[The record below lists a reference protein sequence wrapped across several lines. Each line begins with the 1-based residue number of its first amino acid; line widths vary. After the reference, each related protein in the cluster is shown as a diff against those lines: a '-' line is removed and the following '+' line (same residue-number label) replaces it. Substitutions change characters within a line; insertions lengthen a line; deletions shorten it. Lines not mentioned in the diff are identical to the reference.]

1 MFGLFARC
9 GIILVSLPEIRT
21 GLFPR
26 HGGEGESIP
35 NEIEVKLSMT
45 SVASARKK
53 IAKLGA
59 KLVRREIGGKDGRVH
74 ELNILFD
81 TPDGGFARHGQLLR
95 VRVESAGGAGSRGAK
110 RAVLT
115 YKGPGEPQKE
125 ARFKV
130 RDEREV
136 VVADDAAMRGI
147 LEALGLRGWFR
158 YEKYRTTFA
167 LPHTR
172 KWATGLHLELDETP
186 IGVYLELEGP
196 PNAIDRAAQEL
207 GFSRSEY
214 ITKNY
219 LLLHVENCRRKGL
232 SVSQLAPG
240 VVSGIPDMLFAAA
253 QSKSKRKR
261 S

>member
-1 MFGLFARC
+1 
-9 GIILVSLPEIRT
+9 
-21 GLFPR
+21 
-26 HGGEGESIP
+26 
-35 NEIEVKLSMT
+35 MT
-45 SVASARKK
+45 SVAAARKK

-59 KLVRREIGGKDGRVH
+59 KLVHREVGGKDGRVH

-95 VRVESAGGAGSRGAK
+95 VRIESADVSGNKGAK

-130 RDEREV
+130 REEREV
-136 VVADDAAMRGI
+136 IVADDGAMRGI

-167 LPHTR
+167 LPGSAR
-172 KWATGLHLELDETP
+172 WAAGLHIELDETP
-186 IGVYLELEGP
+186 IGVYVELEGP
-196 PNAIDRAAQEL
+196 PNAIDRAAKEL
-207 GFSRSEY
+207 GFSRADY

-219 LLLHVENCRRKGL
+219 LLLHVENCRREG
-232 SVSQLAPG
+232 VAVARMAPG
-240 VVSGIPDMLFAAA
+240 VVSGIPDMVFSKK
-253 QSKSKRKR
+253 SKSKR

>member
-1 MFGLFARC
+1 LRRRF
-9 GIILVSLPEIRT
+9 
-21 GLFPR
+21 
-26 HGGEGESIP
+26 GEGESIP
-35 NEIEVKLSMT
+35 NEIEVKLPIT
-45 SVASARKK
+45 SIVAARKK
-53 IAKLGA
+53 IAKLRA
-59 KLVRREIGGKDGRVH
+59 KLVRREVGGKDGCVH

-95 VRVESAGGAGSRGAK
+95 VRIESSGGGSSKGAK
-110 RAVLT
+110 RTVLT

-167 LPHTR
+167 LPSSAR
-172 KWATGLHLELDETP
+172 WATGLKIELDETP

-196 PNAIDRAAQEL
+196 PAAIDRAAKEL
-207 GFSRSEY
+207 GFSRADY

-219 LLLHVENCRRKGL
+219 LLLHVETCRRKGVA
-232 SVSQLAPG
+232 VSQMAPG
-240 VVSGIPDMLFAAA
+240 VISGIPNMVFGDGKKA
-253 QSKSKRKR
+253 KR
-261 S
+261 

>member
-1 MFGLFARC
+1 
-9 GIILVSLPEIRT
+9 VSLAEIRT
-21 GLFPR
+21 GLFTR
-26 HGGEGESIP
+26 RVGEGDSIP
-35 NEIEVKLSMT
+35 SEIEVKLSMA
-45 SVASARKK
+45 SLASARKK

-59 KLVRREIGGKDGRVH
+59 KLVRREVGGKDGRVH

-81 TPDGGFARHGQLLR
+81 TPDGGFARNGQLLR
-95 VRVESAGGAGSRGAK
+95 VRVESANGAGSKGTK

-130 RDEREV
+130 REEREV

-167 LPHTR
+167 LPHSK
-172 KWATGLHLELDETP
+172 KWAAGLHVELDETP

-207 GFSRSEY
+207 GFSPAAY

-240 VVSGIPDMLFAAA
+240 VVSGIPDMVFAAVTA
-253 QSKSKRKR
+253 KVKPKSKSKR
-261 S
+261 

>member
-1 MFGLFARC
+1 M
-9 GIILVSLPEIRT
+9 T
-21 GLFPR
+21 G
-26 HGGEGESIP
+26 
-35 NEIEVKLSMT
+35 
-45 SVASARKK
+45 VASARKK
-53 IAKLGA
+53 IARLGA

-95 VRVESAGGAGSRGAK
+95 VRVESAGGTNNKSAK

-158 YEKYRTTFA
+158 YEKFRTTFA
-167 LPHTR
+167 LPRTA
-172 KWATGLHLELDETP
+172 KWAAGLHVELDETP
-186 IGVYLELEGP
+186 IGVFLELEGP

-207 GFSRSEY
+207 GFSRAEY

-219 LLLHVENCRRKGL
+219 LLLHVENCRRQGL

-240 VVSGIPDMLFAAA
+240 VVSGIPDMVFAV
-253 QSKSKRKR
+253 KSKLKR
-261 S
+261 A

>member
-1 MFGLFARC
+1 M
-9 GIILVSLPEIRT
+9 
-21 GLFPR
+21 
-26 HGGEGESIP
+26 
-35 NEIEVKLSMT
+35 KLSIT
-45 SVASARKK
+45 SVAFARKK

-59 KLVRREIGGKDGRVH
+59 KLVRREVGGKDGRVH
-74 ELNILFD
+74 EINILFD
-81 TPDGGFARHGQLLR
+81 TPDGGFARNGQLLR
-95 VRVESAGGAGSRGAK
+95 VRVESAVGSANKSAK

-158 YEKYRTTFA
+158 YEKFRTTFA
-167 LPHTR
+167 LPR
-172 KWATGLHLELDETP
+172 SKKWAAGLQVELDETP

-219 LLLHVENCRRKGL
+219 LLLHVENCRRKGVA
-232 SVSQLAPG
+232 VSQLAPG
-240 VVSGIPDMLFAAA
+240 VVSGIPDMVFAAA
-253 QSKSKRKR
+253 KLKSKPKR

>member
-1 MFGLFARC
+1 LR
-9 GIILVSLPEIRT
+9 R
-21 GLFPR
+21 R
-26 HGGEGESIP
+26 GGEGESIP
-35 NEIEVKLSMT
+35 NEIEVKLSMA
-45 SVASARKK
+45 SVAAARKK

-59 KLVRREIGGKDGRVH
+59 KLVHREVGGKDGRVH

-95 VRVESAGGAGSRGAK
+95 VRVESAGGPSNKGAK

-158 YEKYRTTFA
+158 YEKFRTTFE
-167 LPHTR
+167 LPR
-172 KWATGLHLELDETP
+172 NVKWAAGLQIELDETP
-186 IGVYLELEGP
+186 LGVYVELEGP

-207 GFSRSEY
+207 GFSRGEY
-214 ITKNY
+214 VTKNY

-232 SVSQLAPG
+232 AVSQLAPG
-240 VVSGIPDMLFAAA
+240 VVSGIPDMVFAAA
-253 QSKSKRKR
+253 KSKLKSKSKPKR

>member
-1 MFGLFARC
+1 LRRDF
-9 GIILVSLPEIRT
+9 
-21 GLFPR
+21 
-26 HGGEGESIP
+26 GEGASIP
-35 NEIEVKLSMT
+35 NEIEVKLSIT
-45 SVASARKK
+45 SVAAARKK
-53 IAKLGA
+53 IGKLGA
-59 KLVRREIGGKDGRVH
+59 KLVKREVGGKDGRVH

-95 VRVESAGGAGSRGAK
+95 VRVESSGGANSKSAK

-136 VVADDAAMRGI
+136 VVADDVAMRGI

-158 YEKYRTTFA
+158 YEKFRTTFA
-167 LPHTR
+167 LPGTA
-172 KWATGLHLELDETP
+172 KWAAGLQVELDETP

-196 PNAIDRAAQEL
+196 PNAIDRAAHEL
-207 GFSRSEY
+207 SFSRADY

-219 LLLHVENCRRKGL
+219 LLLHVEDCRRKGRA
-232 SVSQLAPG
+232 VAQLAPG
-240 VVSGIPDMLFAAA
+240 VVSGIPDMTFAAK
-253 QSKSKRKR
+253 SKSKR

>member
-1 MFGLFARC
+1 LRRRF
-9 GIILVSLPEIRT
+9 
-21 GLFPR
+21 
-26 HGGEGESIP
+26 GEGEYIP
-35 NEIEVKLSMT
+35 NEIEVKLSVA
-45 SVASARKK
+45 SVAAARKK

-59 KLVRREIGGKDGRVH
+59 KLVKREVGGKDGRVH

-95 VRVESAGGAGSRGAK
+95 VRVESAGGANSKSAK
-110 RAVLT
+110 RVVLT
-115 YKGPGEPQKE
+115 YKGPGELQKE

-158 YEKYRTTFA
+158 YEKFRTTFS
-167 LPHTR
+167 LPTTA
-172 KWATGLHLELDETP
+172 KWAAGLHVELDETP

-196 PNAIDRAAQEL
+196 PNAIDRAAHEL
-207 GFSRSEY
+207 GFSRADY

-219 LLLHVENCRRKGL
+219 LLLHVEDCRRKGRA
-232 SVSQLAPG
+232 VAQLAPG
-240 VVSGIPDMLFAAA
+240 VVSGIPDMTFAER
-253 QSKSKRKR
+253 KKLKR
-261 S
+261 

>member
-1 MFGLFARC
+1 
-9 GIILVSLPEIRT
+9 
-21 GLFPR
+21 
-26 HGGEGESIP
+26 
-35 NEIEVKLSMT
+35 MT
-45 SVASARKK
+45 SVAAARKK

-59 KLVRREIGGKDGRVH
+59 KVVRREVGGKDGRVH

-95 VRVESAGGAGSRGAK
+95 VRIESAGGANPKGAT

-167 LPHTR
+167 LPR
-172 KWATGLHLELDETP
+172 AARWAAGLHIELDETP

-196 PNAIDRAAQEL
+196 TAAIDRAANAL

-219 LLLHVENCRRKGL
+219 LLLHVENCRRKGV
-232 SVSQLAPG
+232 SVAQLAPG
-240 VVSGIPDMLFAAA
+240 VVSGIPHMVFAG
-253 QSKSKRKR
+253 R
-261 S
+261 SRLK

>member
-1 MFGLFARC
+1 M
-9 GIILVSLPEIRT
+9 
-21 GLFPR
+21 
-26 HGGEGESIP
+26 
-35 NEIEVKLSMT
+35 KLSMT
-45 SVASARKK
+45 SVAAARKK

-59 KLVRREIGGKDGRVH
+59 KVVRREVGGKDGRVH

-95 VRVESAGGAGSRGAK
+95 VRIESAGGTNPKSATRT
-110 RAVLT
+110 VLT

-167 LPHTR
+167 LPR
-172 KWATGLHLELDETP
+172 AARWAAGLHIELDETP

-196 PNAIDRAAQEL
+196 TAAIDRAANAL

-219 LLLHVENCRRKGL
+219 LLLHVENCRRKG
-232 SVSQLAPG
+232 VSAAQLAPG
-240 VVSGIPDMLFAAA
+240 VVSGIPHMVFA
-253 QSKSKRKR
+253 RR
-261 S
+261 SRLK

>member
-1 MFGLFARC
+1 LRRPVGK
-9 GIILVSLPEIRT
+9 
-21 GLFPR
+21 
-26 HGGEGESIP
+26 GETIP
-35 NEIEVKLSMT
+35 SEIEVKLSMA
-45 SVASARKK
+45 SVAAARKK

-95 VRVESAGGAGSRGAK
+95 VRIESAGAANPKSLTRT
-110 RAVLT
+110 VLT
-115 YKGPGEPQKE
+115 YKGPGEPQQH
-125 ARFKV
+125 ARLKI

-136 VVADDAAMRGI
+136 VVADHAAMRGI

-167 LPHTR
+167 LPGSAR
-172 KWATGLHLELDETP
+172 WAAGLQVEMDETP
-186 IGVYLELEGP
+186 IGVFIELEGP
-196 PNAIDRAAQEL
+196 PAAIDRAAIEL
-207 GFSRSEY
+207 GFSRAQY

-219 LLLHVENCRRKGL
+219 LLLHVENCRRIG
-232 SVSQLAPG
+232 VAVAQLAPG
-240 VVSGIPDMLFAAA
+240 VVSGIPDMLFTA
-253 QSKSKRKR
+253 KSKPKR

>member
-1 MFGLFARC
+1 
-9 GIILVSLPEIRT
+9 
-21 GLFPR
+21 
-26 HGGEGESIP
+26 
-35 NEIEVKLSMT
+35 MT
-45 SVASARKK
+45 SVASARKR

-59 KLVRREIGGKDGRVH
+59 KLVHREVGGKDGRVY

-95 VRVESAGGAGSRGAK
+95 VRVESAGAANNKAAK

-125 ARFKV
+125 ARFKI

-167 LPHTR
+167 LPRTT
-172 KWATGLHLELDETP
+172 KWADGLHVELDETP

-207 GFSRSEY
+207 GFSRAQY

-232 SVSQLAPG
+232 PVSQLAPG
-240 VVSGIPDMLFAAA
+240 VVSGIPDMVFVAA
-253 QSKSKRKR
+253 QSKSKPRR
-261 S
+261 G

>member
-1 MFGLFARC
+1 LAFLRRRF
-9 GIILVSLPEIRT
+9 
-21 GLFPR
+21 
-26 HGGEGESIP
+26 GEGESIP
-35 NEIEVKLSMT
+35 NEIEVKLSMA
-45 SVASARKK
+45 SVAAARKK
-53 IAKLGA
+53 IVKLGA
-59 KLVRREIGGKDGRVH
+59 KLVKREVGGKDGRVH

-95 VRVESAGGAGSRGAK
+95 VRVESAGAANTKAAK
-110 RAVLT
+110 RVVLT

-158 YEKYRTTFA
+158 YEKFRTTFA
-167 LPHTR
+167 LPSTA
-172 KWATGLHLELDETP
+172 KWAAGLHVELDETP

-196 PNAIDRAAQEL
+196 ANAIDRAAHEL
-207 GFSRSEY
+207 GFSRADY

-219 LLLHVENCRRKGL
+219 LLLHVEDCRRKGRA
-232 SVSQLAPG
+232 VAQLAPG
-240 VVSGIPDMLFAAA
+240 VVSGIPDMTFAAA
-253 QSKSKRKR
+253 KKAKH
-261 S
+261 

>member
-1 MFGLFARC
+1 LRQQ
-9 GIILVSLPEIRT
+9 L
-21 GLFPR
+21 
-26 HGGEGESIP
+26 GEGESIP

-45 SVASARKK
+45 NVAAARKK

-59 KLVRREIGGKDGRVH
+59 RLVRREVGAKDGRVH

-95 VRVESAGGAGSRGAK
+95 VRTESASGANPKGAK

-115 YKGPGEPQKE
+115 YKGPGEPKKE

-158 YEKYRTTFA
+158 YEKYRTTFT
-167 LPHTR
+167 LPGSAR
-172 KWATGLHLELDETP
+172 WAAGLKIELDETP
-186 IGVYLELEGP
+186 IGVYVELEGP
-196 PNAIDRAAQEL
+196 PNAIDRAANEL
-207 GFSRSEY
+207 GFSRAEY

-219 LLLHVENCRRKGL
+219 LLLHVENCRRKG
-232 SVSQLAPG
+232 VAVAQPAPG
-240 VVSGIPDMLFAAA
+240 VISGIPDMVFGGGKKA
-253 QSKSKRKR
+253 KR
-261 S
+261 

>member
-1 MFGLFARC
+1 
-9 GIILVSLPEIRT
+9 
-21 GLFPR
+21 
-26 HGGEGESIP
+26 
-35 NEIEVKLSMT
+35 
-45 SVASARKK
+45 
-53 IAKLGA
+53 
-59 KLVRREIGGKDGRVH
+59 
-74 ELNILFD
+74 
-81 TPDGGFARHGQLLR
+81 
-95 VRVESAGGAGSRGAK
+95 
-110 RAVLT
+110 VLT

-167 LPHTR
+167 LPR
-172 KWATGLHLELDETP
+172 AARWAAGLHIELDETP

-196 PNAIDRAAQEL
+196 TAAIDRAANAL

-219 LLLHVENCRRKGL
+219 LLLHVENCRRKGV
-232 SVSQLAPG
+232 SVAQLAPG
-240 VVSGIPDMLFAAA
+240 VVSGIPHMVFA
-253 QSKSKRKR
+253 RR
-261 S
+261 SRLK

>member
-1 MFGLFARC
+1 MRRR
-9 GIILVSLPEIRT
+9 S
-21 GLFPR
+21 
-26 HGGEGESIP
+26 GEGESIP

-45 SVASARKK
+45 SVAAARKK

-59 KLVRREIGGKDGRVH
+59 KLVKREVGGKDGRVH

-95 VRVESAGGAGSRGAK
+95 VRVESAGGANSKSAK

-158 YEKYRTTFA
+158 YEKFRTTFA
-167 LPHTR
+167 LPGTA
-172 KWATGLHLELDETP
+172 KWAAGLHVELDETP
-186 IGVYLELEGP
+186 IGIYLELEGP
-196 PNAIDRAAQEL
+196 PNAIDRAAHEL
-207 GFSRSEY
+207 GFSRADY

-219 LLLHVENCRRKGL
+219 LLLHVEDCRRKGRA
-232 SVSQLAPG
+232 VAQLAPG
-240 VVSGIPDMLFAAA
+240 VVSGIPDMTFAEGKKA
-253 QSKSKRKR
+253 KR
-261 S
+261 

>member
-1 MFGLFARC
+1 M
-9 GIILVSLPEIRT
+9 
-21 GLFPR
+21 
-26 HGGEGESIP
+26 
-35 NEIEVKLSMT
+35 M
-45 SVASARKK
+45 SVATARKK

-59 KLVRREIGGKDGRVH
+59 KLVHREVAGKDGRVH

-81 TPDGGFARHGQLLR
+81 TPDGGFARNGQLLR
-95 VRVESAGGAGSRGAK
+95 VRVESAGGAGSKGITRT
-110 RAVLT
+110 VLT
-115 YKGPGEPQKE
+115 YKGPGEPQKD

-136 VVADDAAMRGI
+136 VVADESAMRGI

-158 YEKYRTTFA
+158 YEKFRTTFA
-167 LPHTR
+167 LPR
-172 KWATGLHLELDETP
+172 AKKWATGLHIELDETP

-207 GFSRSEY
+207 GFSRAQY

-240 VVSGIPDMLFAAA
+240 VVSGIPDMVFAPAKVKSKLK
-253 QSKSKRKR
+253 SKSK
-261 S
+261 SA